1 MRKVFLLALVIL
13 GLASVAAAQ
22 ERTSRDISVGYSYLR
37 EGFSNGINANGGNL
51 SATAYVNH
59 WLGIT
64 GDFGAYHATPFG
76 VSANTYTFLVG
87 PRFAYRRQ
95 ERVMPLL
102 KFLSVAPTLR
112 RVASARRRP
121 RADLRGVLAAAWT
134 STSQGISPSGPSLIT
149 SAFTLPAE
157 LLIQRALRLV
167 LSFDFRKS

>member
-95 ERVMPLL
+95 ERVMPFAQVLVGGAHL
-102 KFLSVAPTLR
+102 TAGGFG
-112 RVASARRRP
+112 ASAATSGFAWSAGGGVDLDITRHLAFRP
-121 RADLRGVLAAAWT
+121 QFDYIGVHASGGTLNSARASVG
-134 STSQGISPSGPSLIT
+134 
-149 SAFTLPAE
+149 
-157 LLIQRALRLV
+157 LV
-167 LSFDFRKS
+167 FRF